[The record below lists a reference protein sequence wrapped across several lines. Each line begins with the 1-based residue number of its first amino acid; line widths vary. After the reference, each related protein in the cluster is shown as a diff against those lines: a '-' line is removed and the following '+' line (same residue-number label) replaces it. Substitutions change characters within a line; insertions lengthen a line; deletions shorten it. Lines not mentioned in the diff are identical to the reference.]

1 MQQVADAE
9 PVVVVVDCTADSFT
23 VTDMFGTIA
32 PPMEMVAPGAVTVV
46 VVVVWTGVTAGCI
59 TTGGGIS
66 IERLAIAI
74 CQS

>member
-1 MQQVADAE
+1 MQQVAEAE

-46 VVVVWTGVTAGCI
+46 VVVV
-59 TTGGGIS
+59 
-66 IERLAIAI
+66 
-74 CQS
+74 